1 MATCELEAEGER
13 RRGRGRQIPRRRAR
27 RPGRAHRHAVM
38 ASSPKQE
45 TAHRKQETARR
56 KELWREFAQQPGT
69 HLRWELAGGLRRA
82 ELRTA
87 EQQTIASVRGTI
99 GPGLDG
105 LVTVSTGGRSFTGKK
120 VLDLGNPGS
129 WPPGIAEFVGHPE
142 GQKLTQAIRRRVESL
157 RWLADETGTPVLYS
171 TGKHLYH
178 RTEVAQYR
186 APSRHPFTRAV
197 EITAHPD
204 WKLTD
209 ELVLAIAISAPW
221 LHWVARHLL
230 SSRSAPSRSP
240 AVLTTMSDHNAIG
253 SSPTSADWGR
263 SRPRVSS
270 VPS

>member
-1 MATCELEAEGER
+1 VATIATFVRGLPRTTRTVSAGQHTHKASVATCELEAEGER

-105 LVTVSTGGRSFTGKK
+105 LVTVTTGGRSFTGKK
-120 VLDLGNPGS
+120 FWTSEIRARGRRASPS
-129 WPPGIAEFVGHPE
+129 SS
-142 GQKLTQAIRRRVESL
+142 AIRR
-157 RWLADETGTPVLYS
+157 A
-171 TGKHLYH
+171 K
-178 RTEVAQYR
+178 
-186 APSRHPFTRAV
+186 
-197 EITAHPD
+197 
-204 WKLTD
+204 
-209 ELVLAIAISAPW
+209 
-221 LHWVARHLL
+221 
-230 SSRSAPSRSP
+230 
-240 AVLTTMSDHNAIG
+240 
-253 SSPTSADWGR
+253 SSP
-263 SRPRVSS
+263 RPFGGASNH
-270 VPS
+270 